1 MRRALIFVTSLIC
14 CQYALWET
22 QTLPGLRQQ
31 HEWKVKEA
39 PITISTSICAFQTFN
54 IQQLSVHFALCIFW
68 ISEGKMQPLNA
79 VSCQT
84 WLIRYV
90 FFQLEGL
97 LIRFPDPPWV
107 RDPDYFTS
115 IIGPGKNFKRCISN
129 VQHLTSRVP
138 QLTCIWMSGASG
150 LGSCGSD
157 FKKSDKIG
165 F

>member
-1 MRRALIFVTSLIC
+1 M
-14 CQYALWET
+14 
-22 QTLPGLRQQ
+22 
-31 HEWKVKEA
+31 
-39 PITISTSICAFQTFN
+39 
-54 IQQLSVHFALCIFW
+54 HFALCIFW
-68 ISEGKMQPLNA
+68 ISEGKLQPLNA

-107 RDPDYFTS
+107 RDPDYSTS

-129 VQHLTSRVP
+129 VQYLTSRVT

-150 LGSCGSD
+150 LGNLTTFNRLWYIVHFDNATSLLPIKIKYLNWQNHNLKCSIYAGYITSCAPHTQAKYLMAKV
-157 FKKSDKIG
+157 FNY
-165 F
+165 